1 MGRRDDKT
9 EAPTPKKKHD
19 ARKKGQVA
27 KSQDLTPWATLL
39 AATYAL
45 PMTVRAAGKVT
56 TAAFESLRTIA
67 ERSDPQAAVDVLAT
81 SLQGALFA
89 VLPLLGVCLGVSV
102 VTHFGQTGLVLSFHP
117 LKPDFKRINPIKGF
131 KNIFSPRGLYMTAKQ
146 AVKGVLI
153 AWLAYPHVLALVH
166 DLSEHG
172 RIPVHTGLSQ
182 AAAELIGMIR
192 KIAWVVLIV
201 AILDYGYQK
210 RQYKLDM
217 KMSKQEIKD
226 ESKNSEGDPQTK
238 GRIRSIQVSTAR
250 KRMIAGMINA
260 SVVVT
265 NPTHIAVALAYDQTK
280 GGAPRI
286 VALGT
291 DQVAMRIREKARE
304 LGIPVVE
311 SKPLARALYR
321 TCDVGD
327 EIPVTLYEAVAK
339 VLAFVRRLK
348 GSILAASALPLPYAF
363 QADRTQ
369 LEALPARKDLR
380 RRAAVV

>member
-27 KSQDLTPWATLL
+27 KSQDLTPWVTLL
-39 AATYAL
+39 VATYAL
-45 PMTVRAAGKVT
+45 PMTIRSAAKVT

-67 ERSDPQAAVDVLAT
+67 DRSDPHAAVDVLAT
-81 SLQGALFA
+81 SLQGALAA
-89 VLPLLGVCLGVSV
+89 VLPLLGVCVGIAVVS
-102 VTHFGQTGLVLSFHP
+102 HFGQTGLVVSFHP

-131 KNIFSPRGLYMTAKQ
+131 KNIFSPRGLYMTGKQ
-146 AVKGVLI
+146 AVKGTLI

-166 DLSEHG
+166 NLSEHG
-172 RIPVHTGLSQ
+172 RVPVERGIADS
-182 AAAELIGMIR
+182 AAEMIGMIR

-201 AILDYGYQK
+201 AILDYGHQK
-210 RQYKLDM
+210 RQFKLDM
-217 KMSKQEIKD
+217 KMSKQEVKD

-238 GRIRSIQVSTAR
+238 GRIRSIQVGTAR
-250 KRMIAGMINA
+250 KRMIAGMMKA
-260 SVVVT
+260 SVVIT
-265 NPTHIAVALAYDQTK
+265 NPTHIAVALAYDQDK

-286 VALGT
+286 VAIGT
-291 DQVAMRIREKARE
+291 DHVAARIRERARE

-311 SKPLARALYR
+311 AKPLARALYR
-321 TCDVGD
+321 TCDIGD

-348 GSILAASALPLPYAF
+348 GSILAASALPLPFAF